1 MLVRKL
7 EKGLYEVLDDQSNNY
22 RVEDRSRVDNKT
34 IHKLVCPIP
43 SMRNTGRWCIFEQ
56 AEGEWVYLDGND
68 TLTES
73 LGVIETWAAAS
84 QLGK

>member
-7 EKGLYEVLDDQSNNY
+7 EKGLYEVLDEQSNNY
-22 RVEDRSRVDNKT
+22 RVEDRSRVDHKT
-34 IHKLVCPIP
+34 IHTLVCPVP
-43 SMRNTGRWCIFEQ
+43 ELRNTGRWCIFEQ
-56 AEGEWVYLDGND
+56 SEGEWVYLDGND

-84 QLGK
+84 QLGR